1 MTVNNSKVTLL
12 IDDLIHRTDIESQK
26 SGEVF
31 NFEGY

>member
-1 MTVNNSKVTLL
+1 L